1 MTFTSSTHYYLVM
14 EEKITYT
21 VKGSSDTNRL
31 NVTFGSFNSPSEAYD
46 FIKLCF
52 NESLHNK
59 ESYYN
64 WTKYIVDEEQN
75 GKTVKEMAYT
85 PDYKNKKL
93 LLA

>member
-1 MTFTSSTHYYLVM
+1 MV
-14 EEKITYT
+14 YT
-21 VKGSSDTNRL
+21 VKGSSDTNNL
-31 NVTFGSFNSPSEAYD
+31 EVTFGSFNSPADAYD

-75 GKTVKEMAYT
+75 GKLVNEVTYT
-85 PDYKNKKL
+85 PDYTNKKL
-93 LLA
+93 TVA